1 MGLRHPVPHLLR
13 KMTIELTFVDCFLP
27 GTHDCHVFM
36 LRTEETLDNV
46 ITTYAS
52 VMDLE
57 ATILMAET
65 VIARAR
71 KFEGSCW
78 LDGFKHFEGEAAP
91 ATAGDCVVS

>member
-1 MGLRHPVPHLLR
+1 V
-13 KMTIELTFVDCFLP
+13 ECYLP

-36 LRTEETLDNV
+36 LRTEETFDNV

-78 LDGFKHFEGEAAP
+78 LDGFKRFEGEAAL
-91 ATAGDCVVS
+91 ATAGDCVVL